1 MIKTTTASIE
11 IVQNQNVILE
21 KAKTKSFFK
30 KAYILENS
38 LAIKHLIKG
47 NDLPIVVDLSK
58 IDNIPFLGL
67 YRFIHQKSLLVK
79 NHLVF
84 VMNSKYKL
92 GLCKFLNF
100 MIKPKNK
107 DLKIFNS
114 REDAI
119 KWVSSYSVKS
129 K

>member
-21 KAKTKSFFK
+21 KATTKSFFK

-58 IDNIPFLGL
+58 IENIPFLGL
-67 YRFIHQKSLLVK
+67 YRFIHQKKMSVK

-84 VMNSKYKL
+84 VMNSKYKFS
-92 GLCKFLNF
+92 LCKFLNLL
-100 MIKPKNK
+100 IKSKNK

-119 KWVSSYSVKS
+119 KWVSSYSNKS
-129 K
+129 Q

>member
-11 IVQNQNVILE
+11 IVQNQNLILE

-30 KAYILENS
+30 KAYILENL

-58 IDNIPFLGL
+58 IENIPFLGF
-67 YRFIHQKSLLVK
+67 YRFIHQKRSTV
-79 NHLVF
+79 NTPLVF

-92 GLCKFLNF
+92 GLCKFLYLL
-100 MIKPKNK
+100 IKPKNK
-107 DLKIFNS
+107 DFKIFNS

-119 KWVSSYSVKS
+119 KWISSYSK
-129 K
+129 